1 MSALCTWLSRGASPQ
16 ELLYMSLSP
25 GANLQEM
32 LSSFSTGAFLCGM
45 CFTQTP

>member
-1 MSALCTWLSRGASPQ
+1 MSALCTWLSPGASPR

-32 LSSFSTGAFLCGM
+32 LLSFSTGAFLCGM
-45 CFTQTP
+45 CFTQML